1 MLIVGQNNEA
11 TTQIKANS
19 RRTSEMS
26 WMKKSALVASITSVA
41 IIGAACGNNEEGG
54 AADGEGLSGKVV
66 MDGSSTVF
74 PIMEAVAEEYSAEQP
89 DVEVTV
95 GVSGTGGGF
104 KRFVTGETDFS
115 NASREIKEEE
125 AAEAEENG
133 IEYTQLAVALD
144 GLSLVVNPENDWAQ
158 DITIEEL
165 NKMWTD
171 TNVKTWKDVRS
182 DWPDEEISFFSP
194 GKDSGTFDFFNEA
207 VLEDTDIRQD
217 AQLSED
223 DNVLVTGVAGTKGA
237 IGFFGY
243 AYYIENQDTLRAL
256 NVEGIEP
263 TTDTI
268 NDLSYPLSR
277 EIYTY
282 VNNASLKDK
291 PQVADYTRFLNE
303 NAAALSEE
311 VGYVGMEQARY
322 DENAEV
328 IDEIAGE

>member
-1 MLIVGQNNEA
+1 
-11 TTQIKANS
+11 
-19 RRTSEMS
+19 MS
-26 WMKKSALVASITSVA
+26 WMKKSALLASITSVA
-41 IIGAACGNNEEGG
+41 LVGAACGNNEEGG
-54 AADGEGLSGKVV
+54 AAEGEGLSGKVV

-89 DVEVTV
+89 EVEVTV

-125 AAEAEENG
+125 AAEAEKNG
-133 IEYTQLAVALD
+133 VEFTQLSVALD
-144 GLSLVVNPENDWAQ
+144 GLSLVVNPANDWAQ

-171 TNVKTWKDVRS
+171 TSVKTWKDVRS
-182 DWPDEEISFFSP
+182 DWPDEEISFFAP
-194 GKDSGTFDFFNEA
+194 GKDSGTYDFFDEK
-207 VLEDTDIRQD
+207 VLDETDIRQD

-223 DNVLVTGVAGTKGA
+223 DNVLVTGVAGTEGA
-237 IGFFGY
+237 IGFFGF
-243 AYYIENQDTLRAL
+243 AYYLENQDTLRAL
-256 NVEGIEP
+256 NVEGVEP
-263 TTDTI
+263 THDTI

-291 PQVADYTRFLNE
+291 EQVADFARFMNE
-303 NAAALSEE
+303 NAADLSEE
-311 VGYVGMEQARY
+311 VGYVKMEQARY
-322 DENAEV
+322 DENMKM

>member
-1 MLIVGQNNEA
+1 
-11 TTQIKANS
+11 
-19 RRTSEMS
+19 MS
-26 WMKKSALVASITSVA
+26 WMKKSALLASITSVA
-41 IIGAACGNNEEGG
+41 LVGAACGNNEEGG
-54 AADGEGLSGKVV
+54 AAEGGDALSGKVV

-74 PIMEAVAEEYSAEQP
+74 PIMEAVAEEFSAEQP
-89 DVEVTV
+89 EVEVTV

-104 KRFVTGETDFS
+104 KRFVMGETDFS

-125 AAEAEENG
+125 AAEAEKNG
-133 IEYTQLAVALD
+133 VEFTQLSVALD
-144 GLSLVVNPENDWAQ
+144 GLSLVVNPANDWAQ

-171 TNVKTWKDVRS
+171 TSIKTWKDVRS
-182 DWPDEEISFFSP
+182 DWPDEEISFFAP

-207 VLEDTDIRQD
+207 VLDDTDIRED

-223 DNVLVTGVAGTKGA
+223 DNVLVTGVSGTEGA

-243 AYYIENQDTLRAL
+243 AYYIENKDTLRAMA
-256 NVEGIEP
+256 VEGVEP
-263 TTDTI
+263 TPETI

-291 PQVADYTRFLNE
+291 EQVAEFARFMNE
-303 NAAALSEE
+303 NAGALSEE

-322 DENAEV
+322 DENMKM

>member
-1 MLIVGQNNEA
+1 
-11 TTQIKANS
+11 
-19 RRTSEMS
+19 
-26 WMKKSALVASITSVA
+26 MKKSALVASITSVA

-125 AAEAEENG
+125 AAEAEKNG
-133 IEYTQLAVALD
+133 VEYTQLAVALD

-207 VLEDTDIRQD
+207 VLDDTDIRED

>member
-1 MLIVGQNNEA
+1 
-11 TTQIKANS
+11 
-19 RRTSEMS
+19 MS
-26 WMKKSALVASITSVA
+26 WMKKSALLASITSVA
-41 IIGAACGNNEEGG
+41 LVGAACGNNNEEGNG
-54 AADGEGLSGKVV
+54 AAEGDALSGKVV

-74 PIMEAVAEEYSAEQP
+74 PIMEAVAEEFSAEQP

-125 AAEAEENG
+125 AAEAEANG
-133 IEYTQLAVALD
+133 VEYTEIAVALD
-144 GLSLVVNPENDWAQ
+144 GLAIVVNPENDWAE
-158 DITIEEL
+158 DITMDEL

-194 GKDSGTFDFFNEA
+194 GKDSGTFDYFSEE
-207 VLEDTDIRQD
+207 VLDKEDVRQD

-243 AYYIENQDTLRAL
+243 AYYVENQDTLKSL
-256 NVEGIEP
+256 KVEGVEATP
-263 TTDTI
+263 ENVTA
-268 NDLSYPLSR
+268 LEYPLSR

-282 VNNASLKDK
+282 VNNASMKDK
-291 PQVADYTRFLNE
+291 PEVAAFARFMNE
-303 NAAALSEE
+303 NAGELAEE
-311 VGYVGMEQARY
+311 VGYVAMEQSRY
-322 DENAEV
+322 DENTTL
-328 IDEIAGE
+328 IDELAGE

>member
-1 MLIVGQNNEA
+1 
-11 TTQIKANS
+11 
-19 RRTSEMS
+19 MS
-26 WMKKSALVASITSVA
+26 WMKKSALLASITSVA
-41 IIGAACGNNEEGG
+41 LVGAACGNNEEGG
-54 AADGEGLSGKVV
+54 AAEGGDALSGKVV

-89 DVEVTV
+89 EVEVTV

-104 KRFVTGETDFS
+104 KRFVMGETDFS

-125 AAEAEENG
+125 AAEAEKNG
-133 IEYTQLAVALD
+133 VEFTQLSVALD
-144 GLSLVVNPENDWAQ
+144 GLSLVVNPANDWAQ

-171 TNVKTWKDVRS
+171 TNIKTWKDVRS
-182 DWPDEEISFFSP
+182 DWPDEEISFFAP
-194 GKDSGTFDFFNEA
+194 GKDSGTYDFFDEKVLNE
-207 VLEDTDIRQD
+207 TDIRQD

-223 DNVLVTGVAGTKGA
+223 DNVLVTGVAGTEGA
-237 IGFFGY
+237 IGFFGF
-243 AYYIENQDTLRAL
+243 AYYLENKDTLRAL
-256 NVEGIEP
+256 NVEGVEP
-263 TTDTI
+263 THDTI

-291 PQVADYTRFLNE
+291 EQVADFARFMNE
-303 NAAALSEE
+303 NAADLSEE
-311 VGYVGMEQARY
+311 VGYVKMEQGRY
-322 DENAEV
+322 DENMKM

>member
-1 MLIVGQNNEA
+1 
-11 TTQIKANS
+11 
-19 RRTSEMS
+19 MS
-26 WMKKSALVASITSVA
+26 WMKKSALLASITSVA
-41 IIGAACGNNEEGG
+41 LVGAACGNNEEGG
-54 AADGEGLSGKVV
+54 AAEGGDALSGKVV

-89 DVEVTV
+89 EVEVTV

-125 AAEAEENG
+125 AAEAEKNG
-133 IEYTQLAVALD
+133 VEFTQLSVALD
-144 GLSLVVNPENDWAQ
+144 GLSLVVNPANDWAQ

-171 TNVKTWKDVRS
+171 TSIKTWKDVRS
-182 DWPDEEISFFSP
+182 DWPDEEISFFAP
-194 GKDSGTFDFFNEA
+194 GKDSGTYDFFDEKVLNE
-207 VLEDTDIRQD
+207 TDIRQD

-223 DNVLVTGVAGTKGA
+223 DNVLVTGVAGTEGA
-237 IGFFGY
+237 IGFFGF
-243 AYYIENQDTLRAL
+243 AYYLENKDTIRAL
-256 NVEGIEP
+256 NVEGVEP
-263 TTDTI
+263 THDTI

-291 PQVADYTRFLNE
+291 EQVADFARFMNE
-303 NAAALSEE
+303 NAADLSEE
-311 VGYVGMEQARY
+311 VGYVKMEQARY
-322 DENAEV
+322 DENMKM

>member
-1 MLIVGQNNEA
+1 
-11 TTQIKANS
+11 
-19 RRTSEMS
+19 MS
-26 WMKKSALVASITSVA
+26 WMKKSALLASITSVA
-41 IIGAACGNNEEGG
+41 LVGAACGNNEEGG
-54 AADGEGLSGKVV
+54 AAEGGDALSGKVV

-89 DVEVTV
+89 EVEVTV

-125 AAEAEENG
+125 AAEAEKNG
-133 IEYTQLAVALD
+133 VEFTQLSVALD
-144 GLSLVVNPENDWAQ
+144 GLSLVVNPANDWAQ

-171 TNVKTWKDVRS
+171 TSIKTWKDVRS
-182 DWPDEEISFFSP
+182 DWPDEEISFFAP
-194 GKDSGTFDFFNEA
+194 GKDSGTYDFFDEKVLNE
-207 VLEDTDIRQD
+207 TDIRQD

-223 DNVLVTGVAGTKGA
+223 DNVLVTGVGGTEGA
-237 IGFFGY
+237 IGFFGF
-243 AYYIENQDTLRAL
+243 AYYLENKDTLRAL
-256 NVEGIEP
+256 NVEGVEP
-263 TTDTI
+263 THDTI

-291 PQVADYTRFLNE
+291 EQVADFARFMNE
-303 NAAALSEE
+303 NAADLSEE
-311 VGYVGMEQARY
+311 VGYVKMEQGRY
-322 DENAEV
+322 DENMKM

>member
-1 MLIVGQNNEA
+1 
-11 TTQIKANS
+11 
-19 RRTSEMS
+19 MS
-26 WMKKSALVASITSVA
+26 WMKKSILLASITSVA
-41 IIGAACGNNEEGG
+41 LVGAACGNNEEGG
-54 AADGEGLSGKVV
+54 AAEGGDALSGKVV

-89 DVEVTV
+89 EVEVTV

-125 AAEAEENG
+125 AAEAEKNG
-133 IEYTQLAVALD
+133 VEFTQLSVALD
-144 GLSLVVNPENDWAQ
+144 GLSLVVNPANDWAQ

-171 TNVKTWKDVRS
+171 TSIKTWKDVRS
-182 DWPDEEISFFSP
+182 DWPDEEISFFAP
-194 GKDSGTFDFFNEA
+194 GKDSGTYDFFDEKVLNE
-207 VLEDTDIRQD
+207 TDIRQD

-223 DNVLVTGVAGTKGA
+223 DNVLVTGVAGTEGA
-237 IGFFGY
+237 IGFFGF
-243 AYYIENQDTLRAL
+243 AYYLENKDTIRAL
-256 NVEGIEP
+256 NVEGVEP
-263 TTDTI
+263 THDTI

-291 PQVADYTRFLNE
+291 EQVADFARFMNE
-303 NAAALSEE
+303 NAADLSEE
-311 VGYVGMEQARY
+311 VGYVKMEQGRY
-322 DENAEV
+322 DENMKM

>member
-1 MLIVGQNNEA
+1 
-11 TTQIKANS
+11 
-19 RRTSEMS
+19 MS
-26 WMKKSALVASITSVA
+26 WMKKSALLASITSVA
-41 IIGAACGNNEEGG
+41 LVGAACGNNEEGG
-54 AADGEGLSGKVV
+54 AAEGGDALSGKVV

-89 DVEVTV
+89 EVEVTV

-125 AAEAEENG
+125 AAEAEKNG
-133 IEYTQLAVALD
+133 VEFTQLSVALD
-144 GLSLVVNPENDWAQ
+144 GLSLVVNPANDWAQ

-171 TNVKTWKDVRS
+171 TSIKTWKDVRS
-182 DWPDEEISFFSP
+182 DWPDEEISFFAP
-194 GKDSGTFDFFNEA
+194 GKDSGTYDFFDEKVLNE
-207 VLEDTDIRQD
+207 TDIRQD

-223 DNVLVTGVAGTKGA
+223 DNVLVTGVGGTEGA
-237 IGFFGY
+237 IGFFGF
-243 AYYIENQDTLRAL
+243 AYYLENKDTLRAL
-256 NVEGIEP
+256 NVEGVEP
-263 TTDTI
+263 IHDTI

-291 PQVADYTRFLNE
+291 EQVADFARFMNE
-303 NAAALSEE
+303 NAADLSEE
-311 VGYVGMEQARY
+311 VGYVKMEQARY
-322 DENAEV
+322 DENMKM

>member
-1 MLIVGQNNEA
+1 
-11 TTQIKANS
+11 
-19 RRTSEMS
+19 MS
-26 WMKKSALVASITSVA
+26 WMKKSALLASITSVA
-41 IIGAACGNNEEGG
+41 IVGAACGNNEEGNGG
-54 AADGEGLSGKVV
+54 AEGDALSGKVV

-125 AAEAEENG
+125 AAEAEANG
-133 IEYTQLAVALD
+133 VEYTQIAVALD
-144 GLSLVVNPENDWAQ
+144 GLSLVVNPENDWAE

-171 TNVKTWKDVRS
+171 MNVKTWKDVRS

-194 GKDSGTFDFFNEA
+194 GKDSGTYDFFNEA
-207 VLEDTDIRQD
+207 VLEDTDIRED

-256 NVEGIEP
+256 KVEGIEP

-291 PQVADYTRFLNE
+291 PQVANYTRFLNE

>member
-1 MLIVGQNNEA
+1 
-11 TTQIKANS
+11 
-19 RRTSEMS
+19 MS

-125 AAEAEENG
+125 AAEAEKNG
-133 IEYTQLAVALD
+133 VEYTQLAVALD

-158 DITIEEL
+158 DITIDEL

-171 TNVKTWKDVRS
+171 PNVKTWKDVRS

-207 VLEDTDIRQD
+207 VLEDTDIRED

-243 AYYIENQDTLRAL
+243 AYYIENKDTLRAL

-291 PQVADYTRFLNE
+291 PQVADYTRFMNE

-322 DENAEV
+322 DENAKM

>member
-1 MLIVGQNNEA
+1 
-11 TTQIKANS
+11 
-19 RRTSEMS
+19 MS
-26 WMKKSALVASITSVA
+26 WMKKSALIASITSVA
-41 IIGAACGNNEEGG
+41 LVGAACGNNNEEGNG
-54 AADGEGLSGKVV
+54 AAEGDALSGKVV

-74 PIMEAVAEEYSAEQP
+74 PIMEAVAEEFSAEQP

-125 AAEAEENG
+125 AAEAEANG
-133 IEYTQLAVALD
+133 VEYTQLSVALD

-158 DITIEEL
+158 DITIDEL

-182 DWPDEEISFFSP
+182 DWPDEEITFFAP

-207 VLEDTDIRQD
+207 VLDDTDIRQD

-243 AYYIENQDTLRAL
+243 AYYVENQDTLRAVA
-256 NVEGIEP
+256 VEGVEP
-263 TTDTI
+263 NQETI

-291 PQVADYTRFLNE
+291 PQVAAFARFLNE
-303 NAAALSEE
+303 NAAELSEE

-322 DENAEV
+322 DENAEI
-328 IDEIAGE
+328 IDELAGE

>member
-1 MLIVGQNNEA
+1 
-11 TTQIKANS
+11 
-19 RRTSEMS
+19 MS
-26 WMKKSALVASITSVA
+26 WMKKSALLASITSVA
-41 IIGAACGNNEEGG
+41 IVGAACGNNEEENGG
-54 AADGEGLSGKVV
+54 AEGDALSGKVV

-125 AAEAEENG
+125 AAEAEKNG
-133 IEYTQLAVALD
+133 VEYTQLAVALD
-144 GLSLVVNPENDWAQ
+144 GLSLVVNPENDWAE

-171 TNVKTWKDVRS
+171 MNVKTWKDVRS

-194 GKDSGTFDFFNEA
+194 GKDSGTYDFFNEA
-207 VLEDTDIRQD
+207 VLEDTDIRED

-256 NVEGIEP
+256 KVEGIEP

-291 PQVADYTRFLNE
+291 PQVANYTRFLNE

>member
-1 MLIVGQNNEA
+1 
-11 TTQIKANS
+11 
-19 RRTSEMS
+19 MS

-41 IIGAACGNNEEGG
+41 IIGAACGNNEEGNG
-54 AADGEGLSGKVV
+54 AAEGDALSGKVV

-125 AAEAEENG
+125 AAEAEKNG
-133 IEYTQLAVALD
+133 VEYTQLAVALD

-158 DITIEEL
+158 DITIDEL

-194 GKDSGTFDFFNEA
+194 GKDSGTYDFFNEA
-207 VLEDTDIRQD
+207 VLEDTDIRED

-237 IGFFGY
+237 IGFFGF
-243 AYYIENQDTLRAL
+243 AYYIENKDTLRAM

-322 DENAEV
+322 DENADV

>member
-1 MLIVGQNNEA
+1 
-11 TTQIKANS
+11 
-19 RRTSEMS
+19 MS
-26 WMKKSALVASITSVA
+26 WMKKSALLASITSVA
-41 IIGAACGNNEEGG
+41 LVGAACGNNEEGG
-54 AADGEGLSGKVV
+54 AAEGGDALSGKVV

-89 DVEVTV
+89 EVEVTV

-125 AAEAEENG
+125 AAEAEKNG
-133 IEYTQLAVALD
+133 VEFTQLSVALD
-144 GLSLVVNPENDWAQ
+144 GLSLVVNPANDWAQ

-171 TNVKTWKDVRS
+171 TSIKTWKDVRS
-182 DWPDEEISFFSP
+182 DWPDEEISFFAP
-194 GKDSGTFDFFNEA
+194 GKDSGTYDFFDEKVLNE
-207 VLEDTDIRQD
+207 TDIRQD

-223 DNVLVTGVAGTKGA
+223 DNVLVTGVAGTEGA
-237 IGFFGY
+237 IGFFGF
-243 AYYIENQDTLRAL
+243 AYYLENKDTLRAL
-256 NVEGIEP
+256 NVEGVEP
-263 TTDTI
+263 THDTI

-291 PQVADYTRFLNE
+291 EQVADFARFMNE
-303 NAAALSEE
+303 NAADLSEE
-311 VGYVGMEQARY
+311 VGYVKMEEGRY
-322 DENAEV
+322 DENMKM

>member
-1 MLIVGQNNEA
+1 
-11 TTQIKANS
+11 
-19 RRTSEMS
+19 MS
-26 WMKKSALVASITSVA
+26 WMKKSALLASITSVA
-41 IIGAACGNNEEGG
+41 LVGAACGNNEEGG
-54 AADGEGLSGKVV
+54 AAEGGDALSGKVV

-89 DVEVTV
+89 EVEVTV

-125 AAEAEENG
+125 AAEAEKNG
-133 IEYTQLAVALD
+133 VEFTQLSVALD
-144 GLSLVVNPENDWAQ
+144 GLSLVVNPANDWAQ

-171 TNVKTWKDVRS
+171 TSIKTWKDVRS
-182 DWPDEEISFFSP
+182 DWPDEEISFFAP
-194 GKDSGTFDFFNEA
+194 GKDSGTYDFFDEKVLNE
-207 VLEDTDIRQD
+207 TDIRQD

-223 DNVLVTGVAGTKGA
+223 DNVLVTGVAGTEGA
-237 IGFFGY
+237 IGFFGF
-243 AYYIENQDTLRAL
+243 AYYLENKDTIRAL
-256 NVEGIEP
+256 NVEGVEP
-263 TTDTI
+263 THDTI

-291 PQVADYTRFLNE
+291 EQVADFARFMNE
-303 NAAALSEE
+303 NAADLSEE
-311 VGYVGMEQARY
+311 VGYVKMEQGRY
-322 DENAEV
+322 DENTKM

>member
-1 MLIVGQNNEA
+1 
-11 TTQIKANS
+11 
-19 RRTSEMS
+19 MS

-54 AADGEGLSGKVV
+54 ATDGEGLSGKVV

-125 AAEAEENG
+125 AAEAKKNG
-133 IEYTQLAVALD
+133 VEYTQLAVALD

-158 DITIEEL
+158 DITIDEL

-171 TNVKTWKDVRS
+171 PNVKTWKDVRS

-207 VLEDTDIRQD
+207 VLEDTDIRED

-243 AYYIENQDTLRAL
+243 AYYIENQDTLRAM
-256 NVEGIEP
+256 NVEGVEP

-291 PQVADYTRFLNE
+291 PQVADYTRFMNE
-303 NAAALSEE
+303 NAAVLAEE

-322 DENAEV
+322 DENAKV

>member
-1 MLIVGQNNEA
+1 
-11 TTQIKANS
+11 
-19 RRTSEMS
+19 MS
-26 WMKKSALVASITSVA
+26 WMKKSALLASITSVA
-41 IIGAACGNNEEGG
+41 LVGAACGNNEEGG
-54 AADGEGLSGKVV
+54 AAEGGDALSGKVV

-89 DVEVTV
+89 EVEVTV

-125 AAEAEENG
+125 AAEAEKNG
-133 IEYTQLAVALD
+133 VEFTQLSVALD
-144 GLSLVVNPENDWAQ
+144 GLSLVVNPANDWAQ

-171 TNVKTWKDVRS
+171 TSIKTWKDVRS
-182 DWPDEEISFFSP
+182 DWPDEEISFFAP
-194 GKDSGTFDFFNEA
+194 GKDSGTYDFFDEKVLNE
-207 VLEDTDIRQD
+207 TDIRQD

-223 DNVLVTGVAGTKGA
+223 DNVLVTGVGGTEGA
-237 IGFFGY
+237 IGFFGF
-243 AYYIENQDTLRAL
+243 AYYLENKDTIRAL
-256 NVEGIEP
+256 NVEGVEP
-263 TTDTI
+263 THDTI

-291 PQVADYTRFLNE
+291 EQVADFARFMNE
-303 NAAALSEE
+303 NAADLSEE
-311 VGYVGMEQARY
+311 VGYVKMEQGRY
-322 DENAEV
+322 DENMKM

>member
-1 MLIVGQNNEA
+1 
-11 TTQIKANS
+11 
-19 RRTSEMS
+19 MS

-115 NASREIKEEE
+115 NASRQIKEEE
-125 AAEAEENG
+125 AAEAEKNG
-133 IEYTQLAVALD
+133 VEYTEIAVALD
-144 GLSLVVNPENDWAQ
+144 GLSIVVNPENDWAE
-158 DITIEEL
+158 DITMDEL

-194 GKDSGTFDFFNEA
+194 GKDSGTFDYFNEE
-207 VLEDTDIRQD
+207 VLEDTDVRED

-243 AYYIENQDTLRAL
+243 AYYIENQDTLKAL
-256 NVEGIEP
+256 KVDGVEP
-263 TTDTI
+263 TAENVTA
-268 NDLSYPLSR
+268 LEYPLSR

-291 PQVADYTRFLNE
+291 PQVVDYTRFMNE

-311 VGYVGMEQARY
+311 VGYVAMEQARY

>member
-1 MLIVGQNNEA
+1 
-11 TTQIKANS
+11 
-19 RRTSEMS
+19 MS

>member
-1 MLIVGQNNEA
+1 
-11 TTQIKANS
+11 
-19 RRTSEMS
+19 MS
-26 WMKKSALVASITSVA
+26 WMKKSALLASITSVA
-41 IIGAACGNNEEGG
+41 LVGAACGNNEEGSG
-54 AADGEGLSGKVV
+54 AAEGDALSGKVV

-89 DVEVTV
+89 EVEVTV

-125 AAEAEENG
+125 AAEAEKNG
-133 IEYTQLAVALD
+133 VEFTQLSVALD
-144 GLSLVVNPENDWAQ
+144 GLSLVVNPANDWAQ

-171 TNVKTWKDVRS
+171 TSVKTWKDVRS
-182 DWPDEEISFFSP
+182 DWPDEEISFFAP
-194 GKDSGTFDFFNEA
+194 GKDSGTYDFFDEK
-207 VLEDTDIRQD
+207 VLDETDIRQD

-223 DNVLVTGVAGTKGA
+223 DNVLVTGVAGTEGA
-237 IGFFGY
+237 IGFFGF
-243 AYYIENQDTLRAL
+243 AYYLENQDTLRAL
-256 NVEGIEP
+256 NVEGVEP
-263 TTDTI
+263 THDTI

-291 PQVADYTRFLNE
+291 EQVADFARFMNE
-303 NAAALSEE
+303 NAADLSEE
-311 VGYVGMEQARY
+311 VGYVKMEQARY
-322 DENAEV
+322 DENMKM

>member
-1 MLIVGQNNEA
+1 
-11 TTQIKANS
+11 
-19 RRTSEMS
+19 MS
-26 WMKKSALVASITSVA
+26 WMKKSALLASITSVA
-41 IIGAACGNNEEGG
+41 IVGAACGNNEEENGG
-54 AADGEGLSGKVV
+54 AEGDALSGKVV

-125 AAEAEENG
+125 AAEAEANG
-133 IEYTQLAVALD
+133 VEYTEIAVALD
-144 GLSLVVNPENDWAQ
+144 GLAIVVNPENDWAD
-158 DITIEEL
+158 DITMDEL

-194 GKDSGTFDFFNEA
+194 GKDSGTFDYFNEA
-207 VLEDTDIRQD
+207 VLDDTDVRQD

-223 DNVLVTGVAGTKGA
+223 DNVLVTGVAGTKNA

-243 AYYIENQDTLRAL
+243 AYYIENEGTLKSL
-256 NVEGIEP
+256 KVDGIEP
-263 TTDTI
+263 TAENVT
-268 NDLSYPLSR
+268 SFEYPLSR
-277 EIYTY
+277 PIYTY
-282 VNNASLKDK
+282 VNNASMQEK
-291 PQVADYTRFLNE
+291 PQVVNFARFMNE
-303 NAAALSEE
+303 NAGALAEE
-311 VGYVGMEQARY
+311 VGYVAMEQASY
-322 DENAEV
+322 DENAKL
-328 IDEIAGE
+328 IDELAGE

>member
-1 MLIVGQNNEA
+1 
-11 TTQIKANS
+11 
-19 RRTSEMS
+19 MS
-26 WMKKSALVASITSVA
+26 WMKKSALLASITSVA
-41 IIGAACGNNEEGG
+41 IVGAACGNNNEEGNGG
-54 AADGEGLSGKVV
+54 AEGESLSGKVV

-74 PIMEAVAEEYSAEQP
+74 PIMEAVAEEFSAEQP

-125 AAEAEENG
+125 AAEAEQNG
-133 IEYTQLAVALD
+133 VEYTEIAVALD
-144 GLSLVVNPENDWAQ
+144 GLAIVVNPENDWAE
-158 DITIEEL
+158 DITMDEL

-171 TNVKTWKDVRS
+171 TNIKTWKDVRS

-194 GKDSGTFDFFNEA
+194 GKDSGTFDYFSEE
-207 VLEDTDIRQD
+207 VLDKEDVRQD

-243 AYYIENQDTLRAL
+243 AYYVENQDTLKSLKVDGVEATPENVTAL
-256 NVEGIEP
+256 E
-263 TTDTI
+263 
-268 NDLSYPLSR
+268 YPLSR

-282 VNNASLKDK
+282 VNNASMKDK
-291 PQVADYTRFLNE
+291 PEVAAFARFMNE
-303 NAAALSEE
+303 NAGELAEE
-311 VGYVGMEQARY
+311 VGYVAMEQSRY
-322 DENAEV
+322 DENTTM
-328 IDEIAGE
+328 IDELAGE

>member
-1 MLIVGQNNEA
+1 
-11 TTQIKANS
+11 
-19 RRTSEMS
+19 MS

-89 DVEVTV
+89 EVEVTV

-125 AAEAEENG
+125 AAEAEKNG
-133 IEYTQLAVALD
+133 VEYTQLAVALD

-171 TNVKTWKDVRS
+171 PNVKTWKDVRA
-182 DWPDEEISFFSP
+182 DWPEEEISFFSP
-194 GKDSGTFDFFNEA
+194 GKDSGTYDFFNEA
-207 VLEDTDIRQD
+207 VLDDTDIRED
-217 AQLSED
+217 TQLSED

-243 AYYIENQDTLRAL
+243 AYYIENKDTLRAL

-263 TTDTI
+263 TTETI

-322 DENAEV
+322 DENAKV

>member
-1 MLIVGQNNEA
+1 
-11 TTQIKANS
+11 
-19 RRTSEMS
+19 MS
-26 WMKKSALVASITSVA
+26 WMKKSALLASITSVA
-41 IIGAACGNNEEGG
+41 LVGAACGNNEEGG
-54 AADGEGLSGKVV
+54 TAEGGDALSGKVV

-74 PIMEAVAEEYSAEQP
+74 PIMEAVAEEFSAEQP
-89 DVEVTV
+89 EVEVTV

-125 AAEAEENG
+125 AAEAEKNG
-133 IEYTQLAVALD
+133 VEFTQLSVALD
-144 GLSLVVNPENDWAQ
+144 GLSLVVNPANDWAQ

-171 TNVKTWKDVRS
+171 TNIKTWKDVRS
-182 DWPDEEISFFSP
+182 DWPDEEISFFAP
-194 GKDSGTFDFFNEA
+194 GKDSGTYDFFDEKVLNE
-207 VLEDTDIRQD
+207 TDIRQD

-223 DNVLVTGVAGTKGA
+223 DNVLVTGVAGTEGA
-237 IGFFGY
+237 IGFFGF
-243 AYYIENQDTLRAL
+243 AYYLENKDTLRAL
-256 NVEGIEP
+256 NVEGVEP
-263 TTDTI
+263 THDTI

-291 PQVADYTRFLNE
+291 EQVADFARFMNE
-303 NAAALSEE
+303 NAADLSEE
-311 VGYVGMEQARY
+311 VGYVKMEQGRY
-322 DENAEV
+322 DENMKM

>member
-1 MLIVGQNNEA
+1 
-11 TTQIKANS
+11 
-19 RRTSEMS
+19 MS
-26 WMKKSALVASITSVA
+26 WMKKSALLASITSVA
-41 IIGAACGNNEEGG
+41 LVGAACGNNEEGG
-54 AADGEGLSGKVV
+54 AAEGDALSGKVV

-89 DVEVTV
+89 EVEVTV

-125 AAEAEENG
+125 AAEAEKNG
-133 IEYTQLAVALD
+133 VEFTQLAVALD
-144 GLSLVVNPENDWAQ
+144 GLSLVVNPANDWAQ

-165 NKMWTD
+165 KKMWTD
-171 TNVKTWKDVRS
+171 TSVKTWKDVRS
-182 DWPDEEISFFSP
+182 DWPDEEISFFAP
-194 GKDSGTFDFFNEA
+194 GKDSGTYDFFDEK
-207 VLEDTDIRQD
+207 VLDEVDIRQD

-223 DNVLVTGVAGTKGA
+223 DNVLVTGVAGTEGA
-237 IGFFGY
+237 IGFFGF
-243 AYYIENQDTLRAL
+243 AYYLENQDTLRAL
-256 NVEGIEP
+256 NVEGVEP
-263 TTDTI
+263 THDTI

-291 PQVADYTRFLNE
+291 EQVADFARFMNE
-303 NAAALSEE
+303 NAADLSEE
-311 VGYVGMEQARY
+311 VGYVKMEQGRY
-322 DENAEV
+322 DENMKM

>member
-1 MLIVGQNNEA
+1 
-11 TTQIKANS
+11 
-19 RRTSEMS
+19 MS

-54 AADGEGLSGKVV
+54 GAAEGEGLSGKVV

-125 AAEAEENG
+125 AAEAEKNG
-133 IEYTQLAVALD
+133 VEYTQLAVALD

-194 GKDSGTFDFFNEA
+194 GKDSGTYDFFNEA
-207 VLEDTDIRQD
+207 VLDDTDIRQD

-243 AYYIENQDTLRAL
+243 AYYIENQDTLRAM

-263 TTDTI
+263 TTETI

>member
-1 MLIVGQNNEA
+1 
-11 TTQIKANS
+11 
-19 RRTSEMS
+19 MS
-26 WMKKSALVASITSVA
+26 WMKKSALLASITSVA
-41 IIGAACGNNEEGG
+41 LVGAACGNNEEGG
-54 AADGEGLSGKVV
+54 AAEGGDALSGKVV

-89 DVEVTV
+89 EVEVTV

-125 AAEAEENG
+125 AAEAEKNG
-133 IEYTQLAVALD
+133 VEFTQLSVALD
-144 GLSLVVNPENDWAQ
+144 GLSLVVNPANDWAQ

-171 TNVKTWKDVRS
+171 TSIKTWKDVRS
-182 DWPDEEISFFSP
+182 DWPDEEISFFAP
-194 GKDSGTFDFFNEA
+194 GKDSGTYDFFDEKVLNE
-207 VLEDTDIRQD
+207 TDIRQD

-223 DNVLVTGVAGTKGA
+223 DNVLVTGVAGTEGA
-237 IGFFGY
+237 IGFFGF
-243 AYYIENQDTLRAL
+243 AYYLENKDTIRAL
-256 NVEGIEP
+256 NVEGVEP
-263 TTDTI
+263 THDTI

-291 PQVADYTRFLNE
+291 EQVADFARFMNE
-303 NAAALSEE
+303 NAADLSEE
-311 VGYVGMEQARY
+311 VGYVKMEQGRY
-322 DENAEV
+322 DENMKM

>member
-1 MLIVGQNNEA
+1 
-11 TTQIKANS
+11 
-19 RRTSEMS
+19 MS
-26 WMKKSALVASITSVA
+26 WMKKSALLASITSVA
-41 IIGAACGNNEEGG
+41 LVGAACGNNEEGG
-54 AADGEGLSGKVV
+54 AAEGGDALSGKVV

-89 DVEVTV
+89 EVEVTV

-125 AAEAEENG
+125 AAEAEKNG
-133 IEYTQLAVALD
+133 VEFTQLSVALD
-144 GLSLVVNPENDWAQ
+144 GLSLVVNPANDWAQ

-171 TNVKTWKDVRS
+171 TSINTWKDVRS
-182 DWPDEEISFFSP
+182 DWPDEEISFFAP

-207 VLEDTDIRQD
+207 VLDDTDIRED

-223 DNVLVTGVAGTKGA
+223 DNVLVTGVAGTEGA

-243 AYYIENQDTLRAL
+243 AYYIENQDTLRAMA
-256 NVEGIEP
+256 VEGVEP
-263 TTDTI
+263 TPETI

-291 PQVADYTRFLNE
+291 EQVAGFARFMNE
-303 NAAALSEE
+303 NAGALSEE

-322 DENAEV
+322 DENMKM

>member
-1 MLIVGQNNEA
+1 
-11 TTQIKANS
+11 
-19 RRTSEMS
+19 MS
-26 WMKKSALVASITSVA
+26 WMKKSALLASITSVA
-41 IIGAACGNNEEGG
+41 LVGAACGNNEEGNG
-54 AADGEGLSGKVV
+54 AAEGDALSGKVV

-74 PIMEAVAEEYSAEQP
+74 PIMEAVAEEFSAEQP

-125 AAEAEENG
+125 AAEAEANG
-133 IEYTQLAVALD
+133 VEFTQLSVALD

-158 DITIEEL
+158 DITIDEL

-171 TNVKTWKDVRS
+171 TNVKTWQDVRS
-182 DWPDEEISFFSP
+182 DWPDEEITFFAP

-207 VLEDTDIRQD
+207 VLDDTDIRQD

-223 DNVLVTGVAGTKGA
+223 DNVLVTGIAGTKGA

-243 AYYIENQDTLRAL
+243 AYYIENEGTLRAMA
-256 NVEGIEP
+256 VEGVEP
-263 TTDTI
+263 NQETI

-282 VNNASLKDK
+282 VNNASLKEK
-291 PQVADYTRFLNE
+291 PQVAAFARFLNE
-303 NAAALSEE
+303 NAAELSEE

-322 DENAEV
+322 DENAGI
-328 IDEIAGE
+328 IDELAGE

>member
-1 MLIVGQNNEA
+1 
-11 TTQIKANS
+11 
-19 RRTSEMS
+19 MS
-26 WMKKSALVASITSVA
+26 WMKKSALLASITSVA
-41 IIGAACGNNEEGG
+41 LVGAACGNNEEGG
-54 AADGEGLSGKVV
+54 AAEGGDALSGKVV

-89 DVEVTV
+89 EVEVTV

-125 AAEAEENG
+125 AAEAEKNG
-133 IEYTQLAVALD
+133 VEFTQLSVALD
-144 GLSLVVNPENDWAQ
+144 GLSLVVNPANDWAQ

-171 TNVKTWKDVRS
+171 TSIKTWKDVRS
-182 DWPDEEISFFSP
+182 DWPDEEISFFAP
-194 GKDSGTFDFFNEA
+194 GKDSGTYDFFDEKVLNE
-207 VLEDTDIRQD
+207 TDIRQD

-223 DNVLVTGVAGTKGA
+223 DNVLVTGVGGTDGA
-237 IGFFGY
+237 IGFFGF
-243 AYYIENQDTLRAL
+243 AYYLENKDTLRAL
-256 NVEGIEP
+256 NVEGVEP
-263 TTDTI
+263 THDTI

-291 PQVADYTRFLNE
+291 EQVADFARFMNE
-303 NAAALSEE
+303 NVADLSEE
-311 VGYVGMEQARY
+311 VGYVKMEQARY
-322 DENAEV
+322 DENMKM

>member
-1 MLIVGQNNEA
+1 
-11 TTQIKANS
+11 
-19 RRTSEMS
+19 MS
-26 WMKKSALVASITSVA
+26 WMKKSALLASITSVA
-41 IIGAACGNNEEGG
+41 LVGAACGNNEEGG
-54 AADGEGLSGKVV
+54 AAEGGDALSGKVV

-89 DVEVTV
+89 EVEVTV

-125 AAEAEENG
+125 AAEAEKNG
-133 IEYTQLAVALD
+133 VEFTQLSVALD
-144 GLSLVVNPENDWAQ
+144 GLSLVVNPANDWAQ

-171 TNVKTWKDVRS
+171 TSIKTWKDVRS
-182 DWPDEEISFFSP
+182 DWPDEEISFFAP
-194 GKDSGTFDFFNEA
+194 GKDSGTYDFFDEKVLNE
-207 VLEDTDIRQD
+207 TDIRQD

-223 DNVLVTGVAGTKGA
+223 DNVLVTGVGGTDGA
-237 IGFFGY
+237 IGFFGF
-243 AYYIENQDTLRAL
+243 AYYLENKDTLRAL
-256 NVEGIEP
+256 NVEGVEP
-263 TTDTI
+263 THDTI

-291 PQVADYTRFLNE
+291 EQVADFARFMNE
-303 NAAALSEE
+303 NVADLSEE
-311 VGYVGMEQARY
+311 VGYVKMEQGRY
-322 DENAEV
+322 DENMKM

>member
-1 MLIVGQNNEA
+1 
-11 TTQIKANS
+11 
-19 RRTSEMS
+19 
-26 WMKKSALVASITSVA
+26 
-41 IIGAACGNNEEGG
+41 AACGNNNEEGNG
-54 AADGEGLSGKVV
+54 AAEGDALSGKVV

-74 PIMEAVAEEYSAEQP
+74 PIMEAVAEEFSAEQP

-125 AAEAEENG
+125 AAEAEANG
-133 IEYTQLAVALD
+133 VEYTQLSVALD

-158 DITIEEL
+158 DITIDEL

-182 DWPDEEISFFSP
+182 DWPDEEITFFAP

-207 VLEDTDIRQD
+207 VLDDTDIRQD

-243 AYYIENQDTLRAL
+243 AYYVENQDTLRAVA
-256 NVEGIEP
+256 VEGVEP
-263 TTDTI
+263 NQETI

-291 PQVADYTRFLNE
+291 PQVAAFARFLNE
-303 NAAALSEE
+303 NAAELSEE

-322 DENAEV
+322 DENAEI
-328 IDEIAGE
+328 IDELAGE

>member
-1 MLIVGQNNEA
+1 
-11 TTQIKANS
+11 
-19 RRTSEMS
+19 MS
-26 WMKKSALVASITSVA
+26 WMKKSALVASLTSVA
-41 IIGAACGNNEEGG
+41 IIGAACGNNEEGNG
-54 AADGEGLSGKVV
+54 AAEGDALSGKVV

-125 AAEAEENG
+125 AAEAEKNG

-144 GLSLVVNPENDWAQ
+144 GLSLVVNPENDWAE
-158 DITIEEL
+158 DITIDEL

-171 TNVKTWKDVRS
+171 PNVKTWKDVRS

-207 VLEDTDIRQD
+207 VLDDTDIRED

-243 AYYIENQDTLRAL
+243 AYYIENQDTLRAMS
-256 NVEGIEP
+256 VEGVEP

-322 DENAEV
+322 DENATV
-328 IDEIAGE
+328 IDEIVGE

>member
-1 MLIVGQNNEA
+1 
-11 TTQIKANS
+11 
-19 RRTSEMS
+19 MS
-26 WMKKSALVASITSVA
+26 WMKKSALLASITSVA
-41 IIGAACGNNEEGG
+41 LVGAACGNNEEGG
-54 AADGEGLSGKVV
+54 AAEGGDALSGKVV

-74 PIMEAVAEEYSAEQP
+74 PIMEAVAEEFSAEQP
-89 DVEVTV
+89 EVEVTV

-125 AAEAEENG
+125 AAEAEKNG
-133 IEYTQLAVALD
+133 VEFTQLSVALD
-144 GLSLVVNPENDWAQ
+144 GLSLVVNPANDWAQ

-171 TNVKTWKDVRS
+171 TSIKTWKDVRS
-182 DWPDEEISFFSP
+182 DWPDEEISFFAP

-207 VLEDTDIRQD
+207 VLDDTDIRED

-223 DNVLVTGVAGTKGA
+223 DNVLVTGVSGTEGA

-243 AYYIENQDTLRAL
+243 AYYIENQDTLRAMA
-256 NVEGIEP
+256 VEGVEP
-263 TTDTI
+263 TPETI

-291 PQVADYTRFLNE
+291 EQVAEFARFMNE
-303 NAAALSEE
+303 NAGALSEE

-322 DENAEV
+322 DENMKM